1 MKSENEDTMRNQAIN
16 EEENTKPQSTET
28 IEITAYHRKDIE
40 YLSFGKLHHFRN
52 NTTKRSAHTFTT
64 ISEQYGYRCFV
75 DQVFQWDVMIPNK
88 SIHYVEDA
96 AENWVN
102 GIIK

>member
-1 MKSENEDTMRNQAIN
+1 MRNQVTK
-16 EEENTKPQSTET
+16 EGVNTKPQSTET

-75 DQVFQWDVMIPNK
+75 DQVFQWDVMIANK

>member
-1 MKSENEDTMRNQAIN
+1 VDSMKNQVTNEDAS
-16 EEENTKPQSTET
+16 TKLQSTEI
-28 IEITAYHRKDIE
+28 IEVTPYHRKDIE
-40 YLSFGKLHHFRN
+40 YISFGKLHHFRN

-64 ISEQYGYRCFV
+64 LSEHYGYRCFV
-75 DQVFQWDVMIPNK
+75 DQVFKCDVMIPNK
-88 SIHYVEDA
+88 SIHYIEDA

>member
-1 MKSENEDTMRNQAIN
+1 MRNQATK
-16 EEENTKPQSTET
+16 EGVNTKPQSTET

-40 YLSFGKLHHFRN
+40 YLSFCKLHHFRN

>member
-1 MKSENEDTMRNQAIN
+1 MSNRATKEGV
-16 EEENTKPQSTET
+16 NTKPQSTET

>member
-1 MKSENEDTMRNQAIN
+1 MRTQATK
-16 EEENTKPQSTET
+16 EGVNTKPQSTET

>member
-1 MKSENEDTMRNQAIN
+1 MRNHATK
-16 EEENTKPQSTET
+16 EGVNTKPQSTET

>member
-40 YLSFGKLHHFRN
+40 YISFGKLHPFRN

>member
-1 MKSENEDTMRNQAIN
+1 MSNRATKEGV
-16 EEENTKPQSTET
+16 NTKPQATET

>member
-1 MKSENEDTMRNQAIN
+1 MRNQATK
-16 EEENTKPQSTET
+16 EGVNTKPQSTET
-28 IEITAYHRKDIE
+28 IEVTAYHRKYIE

>member
-1 MKSENEDTMRNQAIN
+1 MRNQATK
-16 EEENTKPQSTET
+16 EGVHTKPQSTET

>member
-1 MKSENEDTMRNQAIN
+1 MRNQVTK
-16 EEENTKPQSTET
+16 EGVNTKPQSTET

-64 ISEQYGYRCFV
+64 ISEQYVYRCFV

>member
-1 MKSENEDTMRNQAIN
+1 MRNQATK
-16 EEENTKPQSTET
+16 EGVNTKPQSTET

-88 SIHYVEDA
+88 SNHYVEDA

>member
-1 MKSENEDTMRNQAIN
+1 MKNQVTNED
-16 EEENTKPQSTET
+16 ESTKLQSTGT
-28 IEITAYHRKDIE
+28 IEITPHQRKDID
-40 YLSFGKLHHFRN
+40 YISFGKIHSFRN

-64 ISEQYGYRCFV
+64 LSEQYGYRCFV
-75 DQVFQWDVMIPNK
+75 DQVFQQDVMIPNK

-102 GIIK
+102 TLIK

>member
-1 MKSENEDTMRNQAIN
+1 MKLKKEVTMKNLATNEDV
-16 EEENTKPQSTET
+16 NTKPQSTET

>member
-1 MKSENEDTMRNQAIN
+1 MRNQVTK
-16 EEENTKPQSTET
+16 EGVNTKPQTTET

-64 ISEQYGYRCFV
+64 ISEQYVYRCFV

>member
-1 MKSENEDTMRNQAIN
+1 MRYQATK
-16 EEENTKPQSTET
+16 EGVNTKPQSTET

>member
-1 MKSENEDTMRNQAIN
+1 MRNQATK
-16 EEENTKPQSTET
+16 EGVNTKPQSTET

-75 DQVFQWDVMIPNK
+75 DQVFQWDVMIANK

>member
-1 MKSENEDTMRNQAIN
+1 MRNQAIN